1 MKTAFKLLA
10 LSFFLMAFQCDDED
24 EFVYNTFKISVTPQA
39 TFSLQDTIWVK
50 GKISSK
56 IYNAETN
63 DSIPYINPPIQ
74 EVFFVMK
81 LIDSNSDANS
91 EGALEQ
97 FKIINDLGESFLWR
111 CDKSD
116 LRIESVLNSQGDTYN
131 FKIGFV
137 PLQTADYVF
146 SFTEGKLTNPERNEN
161 IVQNYVLSSRPDAIG
176 FERCGEYSYRILN
189 ETIREFYFSVQ

>member
-1 MKTAFKLLA
+1 MKTAFKLLV

-24 EFVYNTFKISVTPQA
+24 ELIYNNFKISVTPQA
-39 TFSLQDTIWVK
+39 TFSLQDTIWIE

-56 IYNAETN
+56 IYNADTN

-74 EVFFVMK
+74 EVFYVMK
-81 LIDSNSDANS
+81 LIDSNLNANS

-97 FKIINDLGESFLWR
+97 FGIINNLGESFPWR

-116 LRIESVLNSQGDTYN
+116 LRIESVLNSQGDSYS

-137 PLQTADYVF
+137 PLQKADYVF

-161 IVQNYVLSSRPDAIG
+161 IAQDYLLSSRPDAIG

-189 ETIREFYFSVQ
+189 ETDREFYFSVR